1 MNKKFLKGMA
11 IFLTLIMIFSF
22 VAGILVYFI

>member
-1 MNKKFLKGMA
+1 MNKKMIKGVS
-11 IFLTLIMIFSF
+11 IFLTLIMVGAI